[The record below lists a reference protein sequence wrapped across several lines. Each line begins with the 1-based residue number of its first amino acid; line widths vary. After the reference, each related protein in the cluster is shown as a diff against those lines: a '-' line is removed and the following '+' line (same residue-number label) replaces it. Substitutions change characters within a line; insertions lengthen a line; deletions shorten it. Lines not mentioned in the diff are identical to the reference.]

1 MNIVNLSALE
11 LGRQIACKKITSVET
26 VQFYIDRNQ
35 TFKHLDC
42 ISELFETEALQHAK
56 YLDELLQQGTR
67 ISPFHGV
74 PILLKDNLDVAGH
87 ISYAV
92 TVYLNQKE
100 LANCELADQLQNL
113 GFVILGKTK
122 MTELAFGLSGQNPMQ
137 CTPKNPWA
145 AQQFAPCGSSS

>member
-42 ISELFETEALQHAK
+42 ISELFETQDLQHAK
-56 YLDELLQQGTR
+56 NIDELLQQGTR
-67 ISPFHGV
+67 LRPFHGV
-74 PILLKDNLDVAGH
+74 PNLLKDNLDVAGH
-87 ISYAV
+87 ITYAG
-92 TVYLNQKE
+92 TVYLDQKA

-113 GFVILGKTK
+113 GF
-122 MTELAFGLSGQNPMQ
+122 
-137 CTPKNPWA
+137 
-145 AQQFAPCGSSS
+145 

>member
-67 ISPFHGV
+67 LSPFHGV
-74 PILLKDNLDVAGH
+74 PILLKDNLYVAGH
-87 ISYAV
+87 ITYAV
-92 TVYLNQKE
+92 FCLKKKKE
-100 LANCELADQLQNL
+100 ITNSGQADQFNNL
-113 GFVILGKTK
+113 IILYS
-122 MTELAFGLSGQNPMQ
+122 AIS
-137 CTPKNPWA
+137 
-145 AQQFAPCGSSS
+145 